1 MVIPRQKAQP
11 LPPAG
16 LSTSAGK
23 EKCMSRFL
31 LTIGA
36 AIVAL
41 SLLVSGVALAAC
53 PVGKDEG
60 DTWCDNGT
68 PWKCER
74 CGSEYCSII
83 QPGSCLKDD
92 APFNASDLSRLI
104 KRVNAAS
111 PLRYAQEDEPPQ
123 TEQSDQSAG
132 QDLENAAED
141 GQEAVEAPTDEDAK
155 VEAGETFDTPHNADG
170 D

>member
-1 MVIPRQKAQP
+1 MTGFIK
-11 LPPAG
+11 
-16 LSTSAGK
+16 
-23 EKCMSRFL
+23 
-31 LTIGA
+31 TIGA
-36 AIVAL
+36 AFFAT
-41 SLLVSGVALAAC
+41 LLLGSGLALAAC

-92 APFNASDLSRLI
+92 APFSSSDLSRFSKGAL
-104 KRVNAAS
+104 
-111 PLRYAQEDEPPQ
+111 LRFA
-123 TEQSDQSAG
+123 QSDESEESGQSAME
-132 QDLENAAED
+132 DLENAAED
-141 GQEAVEAPTDEDAK
+141 GQEAVDAPTDEEAK
-155 VEAGETFDTPHNADG
+155 AESGETFDTPHDADG

>member
-1 MVIPRQKAQP
+1 M
-11 LPPAG
+11 
-16 LSTSAGK
+16 T
-23 EKCMSRFL
+23 RFL

-36 AIVAL
+36 AIVAS
-41 SLLVSGVALAAC
+41 SLLASGVALAAC
-53 PVGKDEG
+53 PVGKGEG

-83 QPGSCLKDD
+83 QSGSCLKDD
-92 APFNASDLSRLI
+92 APFDASDLSRLI
-104 KRVNAAS
+104 KRANAAS

-141 GQEAVEAPTDEDAK
+141 GQEAVEAPTDDDAK
-155 VEAGETFDTPHNADG
+155 VESGETFDTPHNADG

>member
-1 MVIPRQKAQP
+1 M
-11 LPPAG
+11 
-16 LSTSAGK
+16 T
-23 EKCMSRFL
+23 RFL

-36 AIVAL
+36 AIVAS
-41 SLLVSGVALAAC
+41 SLLASGVALAAC
-53 PVGKDEG
+53 PVGKGEG

-68 PWKCER
+68 PWK
-74 CGSEYCSII
+74 S
-83 QPGSCLKDD
+83 GSCLKDD
-92 APFNASDLSRLI
+92 APFDASDLSRLI
-104 KRVNAAS
+104 KRANAAS

-141 GQEAVEAPTDEDAK
+141 GQEAVEAPTDGDAK
-155 VEAGETFDTPHNADG
+155 VESGETFDTPHNADG